1 MLDTPAHCAATAVGV
16 ETSRVIGTFAS
27 EMALLIADEAD
38 GEREFSWRY
47 FSFTSGG
54 SVFSRSA
61 FEADAGTGI
70 LIYRCLGAVHHRVT
84 RLPALETA
92 SVERGGG
99 EEEER

>member
-38 GEREFSWRY
+38 GEREFSGRY
-47 FSFTSGG
+47 FGFASGG

-92 SVERGGG
+92 SVNSGAERK
-99 EEEER
+99 